1 MELNLAAQQI
11 INSTM
16 PSEQSYEI
24 CKEAKAAGLVVK
36 YDTIKYRDQE
46 INFLSDP
53 SGVQC
58 YAQWN
63 DQLVDLG
70 LNNIY
75 YKEDMCKFIDRQL
88 DLITDFRNSTNFVGA
103 KLEYFHNGDYRD
115 IRLSYKGRLIKCF
128 LVAGEVNET
137 FLISESEKIL
147 VNSGL
152 LEEDFVV

>member
-1 MELNLAAQQI
+1 
-11 INSTM
+11 M